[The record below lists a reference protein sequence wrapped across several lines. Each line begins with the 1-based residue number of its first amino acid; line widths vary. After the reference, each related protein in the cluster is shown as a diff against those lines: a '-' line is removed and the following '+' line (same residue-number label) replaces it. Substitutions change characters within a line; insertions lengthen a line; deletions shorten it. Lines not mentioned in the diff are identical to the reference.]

1 MKRTICAVL
10 IAAVLFAASPTQ
22 ALAANVTV
30 SAQAAILIEAD
41 TGRILYEK
49 NADAQRS
56 IASTTKLMTALVVA
70 ERGLDMQQKVVI
82 KPEWTGAE
90 GTSLY
95 LKANDEITVEALL
108 YGLLL
113 QSGNDAAIA
122 LAGYCAGDVD
132 TFVSWMNL
140 KAEDLEM
147 THSHFEN
154 PNGLDDEGHYST
166 ASDMAIL
173 AQAVMHNKTLAAIVG
188 TKSITVDGWS
198 FVNHNKLLWRY
209 DGCIG
214 LKTGYTGDAGR
225 TLVSCAERDGLRLI
239 AVTLGAPDDWND
251 HSKLFDYG
259 FSNYTSFGMALAGR
273 TVRTL
278 PVTGSVNRFVS
289 VITEED
295 AYYPLTEEE
304 DLTAKIKLPAQVQA
318 PVKKG
323 EIAGSL
329 DFYLDGVLIGST
341 YLVYAQDVQ
350 DDLAGGNGF
359 FKRLEQ
365 IFYPKGKET
374 SLSRFLELTL
384 QENGMT

>member
-1 MKRTICAVL
+1 MICAVL
-10 IAAVLFAASPTQ
+10 IAAVLLAVSPAQ

-140 KAEDLEM
+140 KAEDLGM
-147 THSHFEN
+147 TRSHFEN

-166 ASDMAIL
+166 ASDMAVL
-173 AQAVMHNKTLAAIVG
+173 AQAVMHNKTLAEIVG

-251 HSKLFDYG
+251 HSRLFDYG

-278 PVTGSVNRFVS
+278 PVTGSLNRFVS
-289 VITEED
+289 VVTEED
-295 AYYPLTEEE
+295 VYYPLTEED
-304 DLTAKIKLPAQVQA
+304 DLTAKINLPAQVQA
-318 PVKKG
+318 PVKQG

-329 DFYLDGVLIGST
+329 DFYLDGALIGSV

-350 DDLAGGNGF
+350 DDLAGGKGF
-359 FKRLEQ
+359 FKRLQQ
-365 IFYPKGKET
+365 IFIHDGEKT
-374 SLSRFLELTL
+374 SLSRFIEQMQKT
-384 QENGMT
+384 

>member
-1 MKRTICAVL
+1 MKRMICAVL
-10 IAAVLFAASPTQ
+10 IAAVLLAVSPAQ

-140 KAEDLEM
+140 KAEDLGM
-147 THSHFEN
+147 TRSHFEN

-166 ASDMAIL
+166 ASDMAVL
-173 AQAVMHNKTLAAIVG
+173 AQAVMHNKTLAEIVG

-251 HSKLFDYG
+251 HSRLFDYG

-278 PVTGSVNRFVS
+278 PVTGSLNRFVS
-289 VITEED
+289 VVTEED
-295 AYYPLTEEE
+295 VYYPLTEED
-304 DLTAKIKLPAQVQA
+304 DLTAKINLPAQVQA
-318 PVKKG
+318 PVKQG

-329 DFYLDGVLIGST
+329 DFYLDGALIGSV

-350 DDLAGGNGF
+350 DDLAGGKGF
-359 FKRLEQ
+359 FKRLQQ
-365 IFYPKGKET
+365 IFIHDGEKT
-374 SLSRFLELTL
+374 SLSRFIEQMQKT
-384 QENGMT
+384 